1 VGQINN
7 NNKLPKSAFELR
19 QTYEKGKKRKKKCTK
34 KTSSYSKKRP
44 AVDIKQ
50 NSNPEM

>member
-19 QTYEKGKKRKKKCTK
+19 QTYEKGKKRKKNAPK
-34 KTSSYSKKRP
+34 KTLVVTRRRGLP
-44 AVDIKQ
+44 
-50 NSNPEM
+50 